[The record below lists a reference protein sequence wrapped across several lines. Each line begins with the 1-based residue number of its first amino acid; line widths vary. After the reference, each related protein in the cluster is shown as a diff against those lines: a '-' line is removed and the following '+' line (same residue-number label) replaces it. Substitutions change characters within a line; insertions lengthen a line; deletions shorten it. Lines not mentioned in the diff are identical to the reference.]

1 MRHSAIAVSGPQT
14 DSSIVQGGL
23 RSPKAATEPN
33 PNHRNLRSS
42 GSLELG
48 PIGGTP
54 WVSVFP
60 RPFLVILAVTERR
73 GLIAKKSPPRLVRPS
88 ASNRHVA
95 GHGGLGNAETEHPK
109 FTMDPWRSPQ
119 KVLVGHLCD
128 QLADFTGNP
137 RAPTAP
143 ATTRSI
149 SPKR

>member
-33 PNHRNLRSS
+33 PYHRNLRSP

-60 RPFLVILAVTERR
+60 LTFPRNTRCDRTPWLDCEEKSATIGPAVCFEQACSGTRWLGRR
-73 GLIAKKSPPRLVRPS
+73 
-88 ASNRHVA
+88 
-95 GHGGLGNAETEHPK
+95 
-109 FTMDPWRSPQ
+109 
-119 KVLVGHLCD
+119 
-128 QLADFTGNP
+128 
-137 RAPTAP
+137 
-143 ATTRSI
+143 
-149 SPKR
+149 